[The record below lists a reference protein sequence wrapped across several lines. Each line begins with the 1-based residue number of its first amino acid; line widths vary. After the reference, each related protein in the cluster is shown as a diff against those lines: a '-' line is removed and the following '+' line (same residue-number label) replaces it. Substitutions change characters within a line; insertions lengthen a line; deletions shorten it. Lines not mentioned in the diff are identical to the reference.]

1 MGRDRRS
8 NQTYEFDYKL
18 LQSSILDLTTT
29 VFFFFSQHSPVD
41 RENIKDLS
49 GECRLTKV
57 DYHSD

>member
-29 VFFFFSQHSPVD
+29 VFFFFH
-41 RENIKDLS
+41 NTAL
-49 GECRLTKV
+49 LTEKTLKIFLV
-57 DYHSD
+57 NVV